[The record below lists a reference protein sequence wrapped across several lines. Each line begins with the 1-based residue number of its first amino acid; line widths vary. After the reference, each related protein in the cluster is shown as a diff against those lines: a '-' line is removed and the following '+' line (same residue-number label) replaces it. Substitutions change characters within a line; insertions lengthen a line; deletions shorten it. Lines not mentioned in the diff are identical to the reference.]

1 MEGGE
6 VEPPYEFVVD
16 AVEVSEERDRLKQ
29 DEVNQI
35 EIDWY
40 KKRKASYREAA
51 VEVELSFW
59 PLLVLILFYCG
70 LDTKPPE
77 NYYP

>member
-16 AVEVSEERDRLKQ
+16 AVELLEERDGLKQ
-29 DEVNQI
+29 DEVDQI
-35 EIDWY
+35 GMDWY
-40 KKRKASYREAA
+40 EKRKASQREAA

-77 NYYP
+77 SYYP

>member
-1 MEGGE
+1 M
-6 VEPPYEFVVD
+6 EPPYEFVVD

-51 VEVELSFW
+51 VEVELSF
-59 PLLVLILFYCG
+59 
-70 LDTKPPE
+70 
-77 NYYP
+77 

>member
-1 MEGGE
+1 MWYHSFLEAASYSVEGGE

-16 AVEVSEERDRLKQ
+16 AVEVLEERDRLKQ

-40 KKRKASYREAA
+40 EKRKAS
-51 VEVELSFW
+51 
-59 PLLVLILFYCG
+59 
-70 LDTKPPE
+70 
-77 NYYP
+77 

>member
-35 EIDWY
+35 EMDWY
-40 KKRKASYREAA
+40 EKRKAS
-51 VEVELSFW
+51 
-59 PLLVLILFYCG
+59 
-70 LDTKPPE
+70 
-77 NYYP
+77 

>member
-6 VEPPYEFVVD
+6 VEPPYELVVD

-35 EIDWY
+35 EMDWY
-40 KKRKASYREAA
+40 EKRKASQREAA
-51 VEVELSFW
+51 VEVELSF
-59 PLLVLILFYCG
+59 
-70 LDTKPPE
+70 
-77 NYYP
+77 